1 MVYEILQENRLC
13 RYYSLNAQPGSSP
26 KEAVQSARFA
36 YLDDAAVQ
44 ASLLRFHNGT
54 IAKATFYIPS
64 MHCSSCI
71 WLLENLYKL
80 NPGIADSKVDF
91 LRKELA
97 VTFREKQ
104 TSIREIVERLAAIGY
119 EPAINLDTLE
129 TREETASHRALYLRI
144 GVAGFSFGN
153 IMLLSFPE
161 YLSIGDD
168 LLASFRSFFGI
179 LNILLALP
187 VLLYSASEYLLSAW
201 RGLRHR
207 TVNIDVPLSLGILT
221 LFGRSLYEI
230 LSGSGAGYMDSFAGL
245 VFLLLIGKLFQ
256 KKTYDTLSFER
267 DYKSFFPIA
276 VTRKDGDSEQ
286 SIPLARLQVGDRIL
300 VRNQELIPAD
310 AVLID
315 GTGRIDY
322 SFVTG
327 EAEPVDK
334 QAGDLIYAGGR
345 QAGGAIELEVIK
357 AVSQSYLTQLWNHEA
372 FTQNRESRIN
382 TFANAVSKYFT
393 FGIIAIALLAALYWL
408 PQDRTL
414 ALNAFTAVLI
424 IACPCALAL
433 STPFTLGN
441 ILRILGRNQFYL
453 KNTIVI
459 ETLAKISEI
468 VFDKTGTLTHGGG
481 GQLDFKGN
489 ALTSEEVQLIKS
501 LLRHSRHPLSLRIYR
516 HLPGAAAVDLQ
527 DFRETAGMGIE
538 GRSAGRQI
546 RIGSRAF
553 VDPGAGRSEA
563 GASEVYVAIDGE
575 LRGHFRLR
583 SQYRRGLAKVFAALS
598 RRYRLYLLSGDNAAE
613 RENLTAFFDPDAL
626 RFEQSPHDKLAFI
639 RSLQA
644 DGRKVLMI
652 GDGLNDAGA
661 LRQSDVGI
669 SIAEDL
675 NNFFPACDAI
685 LQAGQLD
692 RLERFLHFARRGM
705 TIIRINFIISL
716 LYNLIGL
723 SFAVQGTLS
732 PLICAVLM
740 PLSSISVIL
749 FSTGAAGLMAY
760 RLGLNRTRRQ
770 SWEKTVLSVDDASEA
785 TVNPA
790 IASGDLLWK
799 GGRL

>member
-1 MVYEILQENRLC
+1 MVYEILQENNLC
-13 RYYSLNAQPGSSP
+13 RYYSLNPQPGSSP
-26 KEAVQSARFA
+26 KEAVQKARFA
-36 YLDDAAVQ
+36 YLDDGAVQ

-54 IAKATFYIPS
+54 IGKTTFYIPS

-80 NPGIADSKVDF
+80 NPGISDSKVDF

-97 VTFREKQ
+97 VTFREGQ
-104 TSIREIVERLAAIGY
+104 TTIREIVELLAAIGY

-129 TREETASHRALYLRI
+129 MRQDSASHRSLYLRI

-168 LLASFRSFFGI
+168 LLTSFRAFFGF

-187 VLLYSASEYLLSAW
+187 VLIYSASEYLRSAW
-201 RGLRHR
+201 RGLLHR

-230 LSGSGAGYMDSFAGL
+230 LSGAGAGYMDSFAGL

-276 VTRKDGDSEQ
+276 VTRKAGGSEQ

-315 GTGRIDY
+315 GAGRIDY

-327 EAEPVDK
+327 EAEPVEK

-345 QAGGAIELEVIK
+345 QAGGAIELEVVK

-393 FGIIAIALLAALYWL
+393 FGIISVALLATLYWF
-408 PQDRTL
+408 PQDSAL

-453 KNTIVI
+453 KNTAVI

-468 VFDKTGTLTHGGG
+468 VFDKTGTLTHGGSG
-481 GQLDFKGN
+481 RLDFHGDPL
-489 ALTSEEVQLIKS
+489 APEEMRLIKS
-501 LLRHSRHPLSLRIYR
+501 LLRQSRHPLSLRIYR
-516 HLPGAAAVDLQ
+516 HLPGETAADLR
-527 DFRETAGMGIE
+527 DFRETAGMGVE
-538 GRSAGRQI
+538 GFPPAGISGSAPGHLSIPPPTGRRPAAAKSMWQSTANCAAISACATITAGDWRRSLPRC
-546 RIGSRAF
+546 
-553 VDPGAGRSEA
+553 A
-563 GASEVYVAIDGE
+563 GATGSTCFPAIMQRNG
-575 LRGHFRLR
+575 RISPPFSSPTRCA
-583 SQYRRGLAKVFAALS
+583 STS
-598 RRYRLYLLSGDNAAE
+598 RRMISWPSSAAA
-613 RENLTAFFDPDAL
+613 R
-626 RFEQSPHDKLAFI
+626 
-639 RSLQA
+639 
-644 DGRKVLMI
+644 M
-652 GDGLNDAGA
+652 
-661 LRQSDVGI
+661 
-669 SIAEDL
+669 
-675 NNFFPACDAI
+675 PARPC
-685 LQAGQLD
+685 
-692 RLERFLHFARRGM
+692 
-705 TIIRINFIISL
+705 
-716 LYNLIGL
+716 
-723 SFAVQGTLS
+723 
-732 PLICAVLM
+732 
-740 PLSSISVIL
+740 
-749 FSTGAAGLMAY
+749 
-760 RLGLNRTRRQ
+760 
-770 SWEKTVLSVDDASEA
+770 
-785 TVNPA
+785 
-790 IASGDLLWK
+790 
-799 GGRL
+799 